1 MCTQIN
7 AFGSDCHAG
16 GQPLYEVFT
25 DAVRLLQQLQHLAF
39 PLLPFSPTW

>member
-7 AFGSDCHAG
+7 AFGPDCHAG
-16 GQPLYEVFT
+16 SQPLYEVFT
-25 DAVRLLQQLQHLAF
+25 DAVQLLQQLQHSAF